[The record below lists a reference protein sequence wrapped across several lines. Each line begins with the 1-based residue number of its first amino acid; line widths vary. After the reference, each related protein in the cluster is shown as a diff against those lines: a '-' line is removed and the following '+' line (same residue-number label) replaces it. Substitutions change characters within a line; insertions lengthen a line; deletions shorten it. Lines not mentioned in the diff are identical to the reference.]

1 MDGRADGGGW
11 VEDALTLAQILAQ
24 GERGAKLASIAS
36 KKLGRSEGVESRNRV
51 CILWRLPV
59 MPVTSSILCSSARR
73 GRRERGE
80 CRCGEQGIFS
90 FPYPV
95 IISSSTSP
103 PPPPPPT
110 LAADENICCWR
121 PPSRDPSDHEGR
133 QGQLD
138 RVGWRR
144 QHFLTKSGC
153 EVG

>member
-1 MDGRADGGGW
+1 MDGWTDADGGGW

-103 PPPPPPT
+103 PPPPPT

-121 PPSRDPSDHEGR
+121 PLRAKIPAIMEDAKDSWMEETDI
-133 QGQLD
+133 
-138 RVGWRR
+138 
-144 QHFLTKSGC
+144 LTKSGC
-153 EVG
+153 EIG